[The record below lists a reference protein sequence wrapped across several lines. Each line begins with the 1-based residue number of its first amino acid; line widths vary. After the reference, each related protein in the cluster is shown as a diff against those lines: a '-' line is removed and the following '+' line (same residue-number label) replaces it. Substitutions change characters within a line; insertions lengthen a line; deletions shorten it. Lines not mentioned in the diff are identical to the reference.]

1 MRCLL
6 MMAGLLLQIQARAD
20 TLSDL
25 DDAQARAQYA
35 FYTADTRTLEKVVTM
50 IEQLDVPQS
59 LATLKA
65 YSAAYGWW
73 KLAELSTADASPDK
87 RAARGM
93 AVKATHEC
101 LARTGEAL
109 AMDPRMTEAY
119 VLDTACNMLAD
130 TRASEYVK
138 ARPACA
144 RSKSLRMAQELDPK
158 NPRVM
163 LIEAMCLRGTDIASP
178 TAAFDRLRAVVAAF
192 EAAPPTRPG
201 AADWGQ
207 AEALLML
214 GEDYLQ
220 RGESHA
226 ARDVIEKALVIAPD
240 YRKARAL
247 LDTADIRPR

>member
-1 MRCLL
+1 
-6 MMAGLLLQIQARAD
+6 MMIAVSLVPQIQARAD

-35 FYTADTRTLEKVVTM
+35 FYTGDTRTLEEVIRM
-50 IEQLDVPQS
+50 IEQLEVPQS
-59 LATLKA
+59 LASLKA

-73 KLAELSTADASPDK
+73 KLTELSTVDTSPGK

-93 AVKATHEC
+93 AVKATREC
-101 LARTGEAL
+101 LARTSEAL
-109 AMDPRMTEAY
+109 AIDPRMAEAH
-119 VLDTACNMLAD
+119 VLDTACSMLAD
-130 TRASEYVK
+130 ARGNVK
-138 ARPACA
+138 ARPTCA

-192 EAAPPTRPG
+192 EAAPPARPG

-220 RGESHA
+220 RNESHA
-226 ARDVIEKALVIAPD
+226 ARDVIERALVIAPD
-240 YRKARAL
+240 YRKARVL